1 MMKFI
6 LINSIEFLLGLTL
19 ITQVIIPMFFPKL
32 KYFWLFRG
40 NKTTN
45 ISSLDEL
52 NSKASKNKSDR
63 DEILGEMSTAEE
75 FLKEI
80 KSKTK

>member
-6 LINSIEFLLGLTL
+6 LINSIEFLLALIL
-19 ITQVIIPMFFPKL
+19 ITQVLIPMFFPNL
-32 KYFWLFRG
+32 KFFWLFRG
-40 NKTTN
+40 SKNTN

-52 NSKASKNKSDR
+52 NTKASKNKSDR

-75 FLKEI
+75 VLKEI
-80 KSKTK
+80 RSKAK